1 VWIIEHEHVEA
12 SCMRRVLR
20 PFQNAT
26 LNERLD
32 RLRDFPHLVPQ
43 ESGELFAGQKRP
55 RMSME
60 ENEQVEVAGRANDG
74 SAGEEPLD
82 LFNAG
87 TVCGTLVAHKPFPI
101 RPHGSLSAQE
111 KRRPKIAVAGCDRP
125 QPIIVIPLPPGN
137 FLSQNTRCRFRRNS

>member
-1 VWIIEHEHVEA
+1 
-12 SCMRRVLR
+12 MRRVLR

-32 RLRDFPHLVPQ
+32 RLRDFPHLVPE
-43 ESGELFAGQKRP
+43 ESSELFAGQKRP

-74 SAGEEPLD
+74 SAGEEPFD

-111 KRRPKIAVAGCDRP
+111 KRRPKIAGGRVRP
-125 QPIIVIPLPPGN
+125 SAAYYCNPPPPRQFSVPKYPLQVQAY
-137 FLSQNTRCRFRRNS
+137 S